1 MSASIA
7 RRYAKAIFAIAK
19 GQGRLEQTGVELDA
33 LANLASDPEL
43 EAIVSNP
50 ILGDKSRQAIART
63 FADQLQLDPMTR
75 NFIFVLADH
84 KRLDQLVG
92 VADHY
97 RRFVDLS
104 LGRTRAD
111 IVSAGELRA
120 DDRRAL
126 VAALEKLTGK
136 TVLATERVDPELLG
150 GLVVEIHGKV
160 YDGSVQT
167 QLQRLAASIA
177 GRQSF
182 L

>member
-1 MSASIA
+1 MSVSIA

-19 GQGRLEQTGVELDA
+19 EQNRLEQTGVELDA
-33 LANLASDPEL
+33 LANLASDPDL
-43 EAIVSNP
+43 EAVVSNP
-50 ILGDKSRQAIART
+50 ILGEKSRQAIARI
-63 FADQLQLDPMTR
+63 FADQLELDSTTR
-75 NFIFVLADH
+75 NFVCVLADH

-92 VADHY
+92 IADHY

-111 IVSAGELRA
+111 IVSAGELRT

-136 TVLATERVDPELLG
+136 TVLATERVDPGLLG

-167 QLQRLAASIA
+167 QLQLLAASIA

>member
-19 GQGRLEQTGVELDA
+19 EQDRLERTGEELDA
-33 LANLASDPEL
+33 LASLASHPDL
-43 EAIVSNP
+43 AAAVSNP
-50 ILGDKSRQAIART
+50 ILGERSRQVIART
-63 FADQLQLDPMTR
+63 FAEQLELGPMTR
-75 NFIFVLADH
+75 NFVFLLAAH

-92 VADHY
+92 IADHY
-97 RRFVDLS
+97 RRLVDVA

-111 IVSAGELRA
+111 IVCAVGLRI
-120 DDRRAL
+120 DHRQEL

-150 GLVVEIHGKV
+150 GLVVEAQGKV
-160 YDGSVQT
+160 YDGSLRT

>member
-1 MSASIA
+1 
-7 RRYAKAIFAIAK
+7 
-19 GQGRLEQTGVELDA
+19 
-33 LANLASDPEL
+33 
-43 EAIVSNP
+43 
-50 ILGDKSRQAIART
+50 
-63 FADQLQLDPMTR
+63 
-75 NFIFVLADH
+75 
-84 KRLDQLVG
+84 
-92 VADHY
+92 
-97 RRFVDLS
+97 

-111 IVSAGELRA
+111 IVSAGELRT

-136 TVLATERVDPELLG
+136 IVLATERVDPGLLG

-167 QLQRLAASIA
+167 QLQLLAASIA

>member
-1 MSASIA
+1 MSASIS

-19 GQGRLEQTGVELDA
+19 EKNRLEQTGEELDA
-33 LANLASDPEL
+33 LASLASDPDL
-43 EAIVSNP
+43 AAVVANP
-50 ILGDKSRQAIART
+50 ILGEKSREAIART
-63 FADQLQLDPMTR
+63 FADQLQLDLMTR

-97 RRFVDLS
+97 RRFVDLAF
-104 LGRTRAD
+104 GRTRAD
-111 IVSAGELRA
+111 IASAGELRA
-120 DDRRAL
+120 NDREAL
-126 VAALEKLTGK
+126 VSALEKLTGK
-136 TVLATERVDPELLG
+136 TILATERVDPELLG
-150 GLVVEIHGKV
+150 GLVVEVHGKV